1 MRPLLVSVV
10 TLFVAMTG
18 LTPSV
23 FAQGTPGGEV
33 PRGARD
39 VILATTTSTQ
49 DSGLLDVLV
58 PRFEAES
65 GYVLKPIAV
74 GSGAALELGRRGEAD
89 VVLSHSPA
97 AEEAFMAEG
106 FGRDR
111 TVVMANDF
119 IVVGPVADPAGIAG
133 MTDAVAAFQAIA
145 AAESPFVSR
154 GDDSGTHALEKNLWQ
169 QAAITPAGRW
179 YTEAGVGMG
188 ETLNITNERAAYT
201 LVDRGTF
208 LALRDRLD
216 LTVVVEGAP
225 ELINIYHVITVNPE
239 NGPAVNTAGADA
251 FATFLIDPATQRLIA
266 EFGVDRFG
274 EPLFVPCVDSPC
286 QGAGSDAPATPV
298 ATPA

>member
-1 MRPLLVSVV
+1 MCRILTVV
-10 TLFVAMTG
+10 TSLMLLATAGVSAGFV
-18 LTPSV
+18 
-23 FAQGTPGGEV
+23 QGTPGSEA

-58 PRFEAES
+58 PRFEAET
-65 GYVLKPIAV
+65 GYRLKPIAV

-89 VVLSHSPA
+89 VLLAHSPE
-97 AEEAFMAEG
+97 AEAAFMAEG

-119 IVVGPVADPAGIAG
+119 IVVGPVTDPAGIAG
-133 MTDAVAAFQAIA
+133 ATDAVAAFQAIA
-145 AAESPFVSR
+145 AAEAPFVSR
-154 GDDSGTHALEKNLWQ
+154 GDDSGTHALEKRLWQ
-169 QAAITPAGRW
+169 QAAITPSGGW

-188 ETLNITNERAAYT
+188 ETLNIANERAAYT
-201 LVDRGTF
+201 LADRGTF
-208 LALRDRLD
+208 LALQDRLD

-251 FATFLIDPATQRLIA
+251 FATFLVEPATQRLIA

-274 EPLFVPCVDSPC
+274 EPLFVPCADASCEATPAV
-286 QGAGSDAPATPV
+286 APATPV